1 MRVFVYV
8 CMMYDEWVIW
18 IYLSFDL
25 FLQSFFS
32 FSLFYI
38 LIAQKRWENVMVC
51 RRKVV
56 VTRNAY
62 VNIYKYV
69 YLIRIFRPLIPVRIF
84 K

>member
-1 MRVFVYV
+1 MFVYV
-8 CMMYDEWVIW
+8 CMMNDEWVIW

-51 RRKVV
+51 RREVV

-69 YLIRIFRPLIPVRIF
+69 YLIRIFRPSIPVRIS